1 MNVLIVESPAKAKSI
16 NKYLGNS
23 YKVLASVG
31 HVRDLAPKNDSI
43 DTENDFQM
51 KWEISER
58 GKKVIK
64 NIANEAINSEN
75 LYLATDPDREGE
87 AIAWHIES
95 MLRDMPK
102 LKNLNIHRIT
112 FNEIT
117 KNAVLKALKQ
127 PRIIDNNLV
136 NAYLARRA
144 LDFLVGFNLSPVLWR
159 KLPGSK
165 SAGRV
170 QSVALKIITEREL
183 EIEKFNP
190 QEYWSLKAT
199 FNKDGGKEFEG
210 RLIKIKEKKI
220 EKLSIKDEV
229 EASNFLDKICQ
240 SKYKISEIQK
250 KETKRNPYPAFTTS
264 SMQIEAS
271 RKLGFSANQTMR
283 TAQKL
288 YEGTEIDGEPT
299 GLITYMRTD
308 SVIMSKDAIKEVR
321 NYVIKNL
328 GNNYIPYEP
337 KIYKSKAK
345 NAQEAHECIRP
356 TNIELNPELIKKYL
370 NSDELKLYEII
381 WQRAVSSQMASA
393 IIKQV
398 SVSILNANNDI
409 TFRSNGSSIKFP
421 GMLAVYKE
429 IKEDEKKEDEEDNS
443 KLLPEL
449 NEGEKLNLIKA
460 EKNQHFTMPPPRY
473 SEASLVKKLEEL
485 GIGRPSTY
493 ASIIK
498 VLQDRDYV
506 ILDKKRFNPH
516 DRGRVVSVF
525 LENYFNQYVEYDF
538 TADMENQLDKIS
550 DGKLNWK
557 EVIKKF
563 WETFKVLCDDT
574 IAKSN
579 REIIDVLDNALGPHF
594 FPPLGEDKDR
604 KCPTCDNGRIGLKV
618 GKFGG
623 FIGCSNYPECK
634 YTVQFNQIADAKNG
648 VLTGPK
654 EIGIYPET
662 GEIITIR
669 KGPYGVYMQ
678 VGEGTDEKKPKRVSI
693 PKNFEPDEIGLN
705 TAIQLLS
712 LPRKLGF
719 HPENNLTISAGIGM
733 YGPYILHNK
742 KYKALEKT
750 DNILDIDLDRAI
762 ELIAKPTTR
771 GNATLK
777 TYGEHP
783 DEKKQITAHDG
794 KYGYYVKCG
803 KINTSL
809 LGNQSVDSL
818 NLDEAVKLIN
828 DRKIKMGQKIVKKKL
843 VKGRKKTTKK
853 INIDKSLKSD
863 NLV

>member
-1 MNVLIVESPAKAKSI
+1 MNVLIVESPSKAKSI
-16 NKYLGNS
+16 NKYLGNK

-31 HVRDLAPKNDSI
+31 HVRDLAPKNDAI
-43 DTENDFQM
+43 DTENNFIM
-51 KWEISER
+51 KWETSDR

-64 NIANEAINSEN
+64 EIADAAKNSEN

-87 AIAWHIES
+87 AIAWHVES
-95 MLRDMPK
+95 MLREMPK
-102 LKNLNIHRIT
+102 LVNLNIHRIT

-117 KNAVLKALKQ
+117 KSAVLEALKV
-127 PRIIDNNLV
+127 PRKVDENLV

-183 EIEKFNP
+183 EIEKFNAE
-190 QEYWSLKAT
+190 EYWSLKGI
-199 FNKDGGKEFEG
+199 FNKNKEKEFEG
-210 RLIKIKEKKI
+210 RLIRVNENKI
-220 EKLSIKDEV
+220 EKLTIKNES
-229 EASNFLDKICQ
+229 EASDLLLKIKN
-240 SKYKISEIQK
+240 SKYKIKKIQK
-250 KETKRNPYPAFTTS
+250 KETKRNPYAAFTTS

-271 RKLGFSANQTMR
+271 RKLGFTANQTMR
-283 TAQKL
+283 SAQKL

-308 SVIMSKDAIKEVR
+308 SVMMSKDAIEEVR
-321 NYVIKNL
+321 NYIFTNIGKEYAPN
-328 GNNYIPYEP
+328 EP
-337 KIYKSKAK
+337 RVYKSKAK

-356 TNIELNPELIKKYL
+356 TDVKLTPEILKKYL
-370 NSDELKLYEII
+370 NSDEFKLYEII
-381 WQRAVSSQMASA
+381 WQRSVSSQMASA
-393 IIKQV
+393 IIDQV
-398 SVSILNANNDI
+398 LVNIVNVENNI
-409 TFRSNGSSIKFP
+409 EFRSNGSSIKFP

-429 IKEDEKKEDEEDNS
+429 TKEEDKKDDEDNNS
-443 KLLPEL
+443 NLLPPLE
-449 NEGEKLNLIKA
+449 EGISINLIKA
-460 EKNQHFTMPPPRY
+460 EKTQHFTLPPPRY
-473 SEASLVKKLEEL
+473 TEASLVKKLEEL

-506 ILDKKRFNPH
+506 LLDKKRFNPH

-525 LENYFNQYVEYDF
+525 LENYFNKYVEYDF
-538 TADMENQLDKIS
+538 TADMENQLDEIS

-557 EVIKKF
+557 EVIQKF
-563 WETFKVLCDDT
+563 WETFKKLCDDT
-574 IAKSN
+574 IGKSN
-579 REIIDVLDNALGPHF
+579 REIIDVLDEALGPHF
-594 FPPLGEDKDR
+594 FPPNGADKNR
-604 KCPTCDNGRIGLKV
+604 ICPSCKDGRIGLKV

-623 FIGCSNYPECK
+623 FVGCSNYPECK
-634 YTVQFNQIADAKNG
+634 YTIQFSQINDAKNG
-648 VLTGPK
+648 QLSGPK

-662 GEIITIR
+662 GEMITIR

-705 TAIQLLS
+705 TAIQLLA

-719 HPENNLTISAGIGM
+719 HPENNLTVSAGIGM

-750 DNILDIDLDRAI
+750 DNILDIELKRAI
-762 ELIAKPTTR
+762 ELIAKPTIR

-777 TYGEHP
+777 VYGEHP
-783 DEKKQITAHDG
+783 EEKKEITAHDG
-794 KYGYYVKCG
+794 KYGFYVKCG
-803 KINTSL
+803 KINASL
-809 LGNQSVDSL
+809 IGDQTIETL
-818 NLDEAVKLIN
+818 NLENAVKLI
-828 DRKIKMGQKIVKKKL
+828 DERKIKLGQKNPK
-843 VKGRKKTTKK
+843 KKTTKK
-853 INIDKSLKSD
+853 KEKIKSKK
-863 NLV
+863 

>member
-1 MNVLIVESPAKAKSI
+1 MNVLIVESPSKAKSI
-16 NKYLGNS
+16 NKYLGSNF
-23 YKVLASVG
+23 KVLASVG
-31 HVRDLAPKNDSI
+31 HVRDLAAKNDAI
-43 DTENDFQM
+43 DTSNNFSM
-51 KWEISER
+51 RWETSDR

-64 NIANEAINSEN
+64 DIADAAKNSEN

-87 AIAWHIES
+87 AIAWHVES
-95 MLRDMPK
+95 MLREMPK
-102 LKNLNIHRIT
+102 LAKLNIHRIT

-117 KNAVLKALKQ
+117 KSAVLEALKV
-127 PRIIDNNLV
+127 PRKVDENLV

-190 QEYWSLKAT
+190 QEYWSLKAI
-199 FNKDGGKEFEG
+199 FKSANNDEFEG
-210 RLIKIKEKKI
+210 RLIKINNNKI
-220 EKLSIKDEV
+220 EKLSIKTEN
-229 EASNFLDKICQ
+229 EAEDFLQKIIKNNFHIK
-240 SKYKISEIQK
+240 EIYK
-250 KETKRNPYPAFTTS
+250 KESKRNPYAAFTTS

-271 RKLGFSANQTMR
+271 RKLGFTANQTMR

-308 SVIMSKDAIKEVR
+308 SVMMSKVAITEVR
-321 NYVIKNL
+321 EYVEKNL
-328 GNNYIPYEP
+328 GIEFLPNEAR
-337 KIYKSKAK
+337 IYKSKAK

-356 TNIELNPELIKKYL
+356 TNINLTPEKIKKIL
-370 NSDELKLYEII
+370 NNDEFKLYEII

-393 IIKQV
+393 IIDQV
-398 SVSILNANNDI
+398 SVDI
-409 TFRSNGSSIKFP
+409 SNKDEDIIFRSNGSSIKFP
-421 GMLAVYKE
+421 GMLAVYIESKE
-429 IKEDEKKEDEEDNS
+429 EDKKEEGEEGSS
-443 KLLPEL
+443 KLLPQLSKDE
-449 NEGEKLNLIKA
+449 NLSVNKA

-473 SEASLVKKLEEL
+473 TEASLVKKLEEL

-506 ILDKKRFNPH
+506 LLDKKRFNPH

-525 LENYFNQYVEYDF
+525 LENYFNKYVEYDF
-538 TADMENQLDKIS
+538 TADMENQLDEIS
-550 DGKLNWK
+550 DGKLIWQ
-557 EVIKKF
+557 EVIQKF
-563 WETFKVLCDDT
+563 WETFKNLCDDT
-574 IAKSN
+574 IGKPN
-579 REIIDVLDNALGPHF
+579 REIIDVLDGALGSHF
-594 FPPLGEDKDR
+594 FPPNGEDKDR
-604 KCPTCDNGRIGLKV
+604 KCPTCENGRIGLKV

-623 FIGCSNYPECK
+623 FVGCSNYPDCK
-634 YTVQFNQIADAKNG
+634 YTVQFNQITDAKNG
-648 VLTGPK
+648 KLTGPK

-662 GEIITIR
+662 NEMITIR

-678 VGEGTDEKKPKRVSI
+678 VGEGNNEKKPKRVSI

-705 TAIQLLS
+705 TAIQLLA

-719 HPENNLTISAGIGM
+719 HPDNNLTVSAGIGM

-750 DNILDIDLDRAI
+750 DNILDIELERAI
-762 ELIAKPTTR
+762 ELIAKPTIR

-777 TYGEHP
+777 IFGEHP
-783 DEKKQITAHDG
+783 QEGKEITAHDG
-794 KYGYYVKCG
+794 KYGFYVKCG
-803 KINTSL
+803 KINASL
-809 LGNQSVDSL
+809 LGDQTVDNL
-818 NLDEAVKLIN
+818 NLEEAIKLI
-828 DRKIKMGQKIVKKKL
+828 DERKVKMGQKVSKKK
-843 VKGRKKTTKK
+843 KIKK
-853 INIDKSLKSD
+853 IK
-863 NLV
+863 VE

>member
-1 MNVLIVESPAKAKSI
+1 MNVLIVESPSKAKSI
-16 NKYLGNS
+16 NKYLGGNF
-23 YKVLASVG
+23 KVLASVG
-31 HVRDLAPKNDSI
+31 HVRDLAAKNDSI
-43 DTENDFQM
+43 DTENDFKM
-51 KWEISER
+51 KWETSDR

-64 NIANEAINSEN
+64 DIADAAKNSEN

-87 AIAWHIES
+87 AIAWHVET
-95 MLRDMPK
+95 MLREMPK
-102 LKNLNIHRIT
+102 LSNLNIHRIT

-117 KNAVLKALKQ
+117 KNAVLESLKK
-127 PRIIDNNLV
+127 PRKVDKNLV

-190 QEYWSLKAT
+190 EEYWSLKAI
-199 FNKDGGKEFEG
+199 FNKNQDKQFEG
-210 RLIKIKEKKI
+210 KLIKINDNKI
-220 EKLSIKDEV
+220 DKLSIKTET
-229 EASNFLDKICQ
+229 EASNFLEKINL
-240 SKYKISEIQK
+240 SKYKIKEIQK
-250 KETKRNPYPAFTTS
+250 KETKRNPYAAFTTS

-288 YEGTEIDGEPT
+288 YEGTEIDGETT

-308 SVIMSKDAIKEVR
+308 SVIMSKDAIAEVR
-321 NYVIKNL
+321 TYVIKKL
-328 GNNYIPYEP
+328 GENYIPNEP
-337 KIYKSKAK
+337 RVYKSKAK

-356 TNIELNPELIKKYL
+356 TNINLDPSYLKKYL
-370 NSDELKLYEII
+370 NVDEYKLYEII

-393 IIKQV
+393 IIDQV
-398 SVSILNANNDI
+398 SVNIENENSDI
-409 TFRSNGSSIKFP
+409 IFRSNGSSIKFP
-421 GMLAVYKE
+421 GMLAVYQESKE
-429 IKEDEKKEDEEDNS
+429 EDKKEDEEKDSN
-443 KLLPEL
+443 LLPPL
-449 NEGEKLNLIKA
+449 NADDALNLIKA

-473 SEASLVKKLEEL
+473 TEASLVKKLEEL

-498 VLQDRDYV
+498 VLQDREYV

-525 LENYFNQYVEYDF
+525 LENYFNKYVEYDF
-538 TADMENQLDKIS
+538 TADMENQLDEIS
-550 DGKLNWK
+550 DGKLDWK
-557 EVIKKF
+557 EVIQKF
-563 WETFKVLCDDT
+563 WDTFKKLCDDT
-574 IAKSN
+574 IGKSN

-594 FPPLGEDKDR
+594 FPPMGEDKDR
-604 KCPTCDNGRIGLKV
+604 KCPICENGRIGLKV

-623 FIGCSNYPECK
+623 FVGCSNYPECK
-634 YTVQFNQIADAKNG
+634 YTVQFNQIKDAKNG

-662 GEIITIR
+662 GEVITIR
-669 KGPYGVYMQ
+669 EGPYGVYMQ

-705 TAIQLLS
+705 TAIQLLA

-719 HPENNLTISAGIGM
+719 HPDNNLTISAGIGM

-742 KYKALEKT
+742 KYKGLEKT
-750 DNILDIDLDRAI
+750 DNILDVGLERAI
-762 ELIAKPTTR
+762 ELIAKPTIR

-783 DEKKQITAHDG
+783 EEKKEITAHDG
-794 KYGYYVKCG
+794 KYGFYVKCG
-803 KINTSL
+803 KINASL
-809 LGNQSVDSL
+809 LGDQAVENI
-818 NLDEAVKLIN
+818 NLEDAIKLIN
-828 DRKIKMGQKIVKKKL
+828 DRKIKMGQKVAKKKIPQ
-843 VKGRKKTTKK
+843 KKAKSKK
-853 INIDKSLKSD
+853 NNK
-863 NLV
+863 